1 MRRLFALLFVLSGMV
16 AAAQPGNDIIDYINN
31 YKKLAMDEMI
41 RTGIPASITLAQGIH
56 ETYAGKSELVLKSN
70 NHFGIKCKDYWTGK
84 KVYHDDDARG
94 ECFRKY
100 DDPALSY
107 RDHSDFLKAG
117 ERYAFLFK
125 LDPEDYKGW
134 AHGLKKAGYAT
145 NPKYAPILI
154 KLIEDYNLEQYTEI
168 AMGKIP
174 PEAEVIAVNPKP
186 PTDVP
191 DISAYV
197 KQQDPMIEI
206 APPPAVNYPSGE
218 FTINNTKVIY
228 AKQGTA
234 LLAIAQQYDIPLSK
248 LLEYND
254 MDDEEVLVKNQLI
267 YLQRK
272 RRTGSTD
279 VHIVANG
286 ETLHDISQAEAIR
299 LENLL
304 EYNKLQKSVQP
315 AVGEK
320 LYLQAMS
327 REKL

>member
-1 MRRLFALLFVLSGMV
+1 MFVLSGMT
-16 AAAQPGNDIIDYINN
+16 AGAQPGSDIIDYINN
-31 YKKLAMDEMI
+31 YKKLAMDEMV

-117 ERYAFLFK
+117 ERYAPLFK
-125 LDPEDYKGW
+125 LDPEDYKSW
-134 AHGLKKAGYAT
+134 AYGLKKAGYAT

-168 AMGKIP
+168 AIGKIP

-186 PTDVP
+186 ANEAPA
-191 DISAYV
+191 DISAFV
-197 KQQDPMIEI
+197 KQQDPLLEI
-206 APPPAVNYPSGE
+206 APPPVINYPSGE
-218 FTINNTKVIY
+218 FSINNTKVIY
-228 AKQGTA
+228 AKQGTS
-234 LLAIAQQYDIPLSK
+234 LLAIAQEYEIPLSK

-254 MDDEEVLVKNQLI
+254 MNDEEVLTKNQLI

-272 RRTGSTD
+272 RRTGNAE

>member
-1 MRRLFALLFVLSGMV
+1 MFVLGGMT
-16 AAAQPGNDIIDYINN
+16 AGAQPGSDIIDYINN
-31 YKKLAMDEMI
+31 YKKLAMDEMV

-117 ERYAFLFK
+117 ERYAPLFK
-125 LDPEDYKGW
+125 LDPEDYKSW
-134 AHGLKKAGYAT
+134 AYGLKKAGYAT

-168 AMGKIP
+168 AIGKIP

-186 PTDVP
+186 ANEAPA
-191 DISAYV
+191 DISAFV
-197 KQQDPMIEI
+197 KQQDPLLEI
-206 APPPAVNYPSGE
+206 APPPVINYPSGE
-218 FTINNTKVIY
+218 FSINNTKVIY
-228 AKQGTA
+228 AKQGTS
-234 LLAIAQQYDIPLSK
+234 LLAIAQEYEIPLSK

-254 MDDEEVLVKNQLI
+254 MNDEEVLTKNQLI

-272 RRTGSTD
+272 RRTGNAE